1 MQAVRKTV
9 LIVEDEP
16 FMRALEAELLEEAGY
31 TVELAPGGLAAI
43 ESLSRR
49 RPDLVVL
56 DIVMPGIDGWAVLRH
71 IATLMNPPAVIVT
84 TSLAEFVPPSTL
96 GRWVAGHL
104 LKPFR
109 GDALLKMCRDVL
121 SAPTV
126 TPPSGARKEPRRT
139 YLVEATLLS
148 PAGAPLVQ
156 GQLLQI
162 SVGGFRLAAVGRVK
176 PGQSVYVRFSIPG
189 RDHPME
195 LRGSVRWREHGM
207 MGVETK
213 GLLPRD
219 QELLR
224 RFVESEP
231 KNGDNGASQ
240 SHAPL
245 ASAAPMLTASPA

>member
-1 MQAVRKTV
+1 MQTARKAVLV
-9 LIVEDEP
+9 VEDDP
-16 FMRALEAELLEEAGY
+16 FMRELEAELLEEAGY
-31 TVELAPGGLAAI
+31 TVEAAATGLIAI

-49 RPDLVVL
+49 RPDLVIL

-71 IATLMNPPAVIVT
+71 IATLLNPPAVVVT

-109 GDALLKMCRDVL
+109 GDALLKMCREVL
-121 SAPTV
+121 AAPTV

-139 YLVEATLLS
+139 FVVEATLLS
-148 PAGAPLVQ
+148 PGGAPLVT

-162 SVGGFRLAAVGRVK
+162 SVGGFRLAAVGRVQ

-189 RDHPME
+189 REHPIE
-195 LRGSVRWREHGM
+195 LRGSVRWRGAGM

-213 GLLPRD
+213 ALLPKD
-219 QELLR
+219 QDLLR
-224 RFVESEP
+224 RFVESDTDGG
-231 KNGDNGASQ
+231 NGPSH

-245 ASAAPMLTASPA
+245 AAAL